1 MSTKPDTASSPGKI
15 ALEEE
20 VSSIS
25 DDQTV
30 PTGYLCDEPIAS
42 DDNLTEPRAPSTN
55 PFDIPDDP
63 PLSTVNTDLPPS
75 PSPSFSQPLSR
86 PRSTN
91 PFEEAEVEGLN
102 PFLENIDAEETSIE
116 VRSYSHIIYLY
127 TI

>member
-55 PFDIPDDP
+55 PFDIPDDSA
-63 PLSTVNTDLPPS
+63 STVNTDPPPS

-91 PFEEAEVEGLN
+91 PFEEAEDEGLN
-102 PFLENIDAEETSIE
+102 PFLENINSEETSIE
-116 VRSYSHIIYLY
+116 VRFYSIIIY
-127 TI
+127 